1 MEYLKPF
8 LLGGSIIATSKFVA
22 NHVSPEYAALVAAM
36 PTGMIASFFIL
47 GKKAKGEYYKG
58 YIVSSVAIA
67 LVIVALNMAIK
78 LYPNINIDVLSICSL
93 IVWAVLSFV
102 SVRLMRRVSSKF

>member
-1 MEYLKPF
+1 MEYLKPC

-22 NHVSPEYAALVAAM
+22 DNISPEYAALVAAM
-36 PTGMIASFFIL
+36 PAGMIASFFIL

-58 YIVSSVAIA
+58 YIASSIAIA

-78 LYPNINIDVLSICSL
+78 LYPNINIDILSICSL

-102 SVRLMRRVSSKF
+102 SVRLMKRVSSKF